1 MGIDAEQSMVQQ
13 RVPILNVHKEGVY
26 KKNRSSCN
34 RQKIPQT
41 QRRRRRCC
49 VSSRPN
55 LMELFSVL
63 VLSCSCSSFF
73 FSKEKEKEQ
82 QEEITKTIEE
92 EEEEETLVLVVT
104 AESVL
109 RIVARS
115 ACHRFTRPLVS
126 NQRGVNSEPVS
137 KSRSCVNPLPES
149 LTFSAAV
156 IQASTATS
164 RDGILFRSRFL
175 RLHPFHLLLLLFIL
189 LFFHTV
195 E

>member
-1 MGIDAEQSMVQQ
+1 MQQ
-13 RVPILNVHKEGVY
+13 T
-26 KKNRSSCN
+26 KNTANPATATALLRLIAP
-34 RQKIPQT
+34 KLDGAI
-41 QRRRRRCC
+41 
-49 VSSRPN
+49 
-55 LMELFSVL
+55 FSFL

-156 IQASTATS
+156 I
-164 RDGILFRSRFL
+164 
-175 RLHPFHLLLLLFIL
+175 
-189 LFFHTV
+189 
-195 E
+195 